1 MIQMTNRLICLPL
14 LLLLTASLR
23 AQRQT
28 FKVKSDVSEISF
40 SLGGSD
46 HTTHGTFH
54 VQSGSIDF
62 DQSAKISGSI
72 VVAAG
77 SGKTGNDTRD
87 KKMNT
92 DVLNVAHFTE
102 ISFIPQSYQ
111 GTISPA
117 GDSTIQVSGTFIL
130 HGTPHPLTVPV
141 QIHIDGKTCTAKTH
155 FLVPYVKWGLKD
167 PSVFILRVAKEV
179 QIDLTLAGSLSPGN

>member
-1 MIQMTNRLICLPL
+1 MMQMTNRLICLPL

-92 DVLNVAHFTE
+92 DVLNVAHFNE

-130 HGTPHPLTVPV
+130 HGTPHPLTVSV